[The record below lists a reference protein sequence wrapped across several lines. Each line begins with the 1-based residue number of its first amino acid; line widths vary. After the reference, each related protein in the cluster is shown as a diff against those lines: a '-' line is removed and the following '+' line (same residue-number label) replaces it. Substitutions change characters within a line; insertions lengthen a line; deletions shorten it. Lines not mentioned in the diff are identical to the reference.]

1 MSYDGNSGIVPADKL
16 LCLSDE
22 DRFEVMD
29 SVFSKAN
36 SCISAIMAC
45 GVCPDEI
52 PAYSYISREFD
63 SKRFRHHAWGF
74 FSNAF
79 LDVMKERE
87 VIEAYKVAVNFL
99 EYETS
104 TVEGVMR
111 YVAECRD
118 KLLSA
123 MIMCLRT
130 ARWVTVLVGADGV
143 VTLNVGDE
151 VEYRF
156 TSPDDKTEW
165 ITALRRFDGLSER
178 MRPARQ
184 RERWHKILYWT
195 MIYYIGGSATFI
207 LNKAMDAYE
216 VHS

>member
-45 GVCPDEI
+45 EVCPDEI